1 MEVKW
6 KIKHPTIPCQITQ
19 TSPKNLG
26 KEAFIPS
33 NHLPPSPAAP
43 FFQRSLTTVQR
54 FKLFAYQKSKRKIN
68 GGKTEEEWGNLNYL
82 CEVSGIE
89 CSKVLVFRC
98 PFSIW
103 MNTKEK
109 LPAKWGR
116 RWGNWLVTQK
126 TLKVILVLKEMGKKK
141 KNEERRT
148 KNEERECK

>member
-1 MEVKW
+1 MEEKQRKSEEIW
-6 KIKHPTIPCQITQ
+6 ITFAK
-19 TSPKNLG
+19 SV
-26 KEAFIPS
+26 ES
-33 NHLPPSPAAP
+33 N
-43 FFQRSLTTVQR
+43 V
-54 FKLFAYQKSKRKIN
+54 QKS
-68 GGKTEEEWGNLNYL
+68 W
-82 CEVSGIE
+82 
-89 CSKVLVFRC
+89 VFLGA

-148 KNEERECK
+148 KKENANK